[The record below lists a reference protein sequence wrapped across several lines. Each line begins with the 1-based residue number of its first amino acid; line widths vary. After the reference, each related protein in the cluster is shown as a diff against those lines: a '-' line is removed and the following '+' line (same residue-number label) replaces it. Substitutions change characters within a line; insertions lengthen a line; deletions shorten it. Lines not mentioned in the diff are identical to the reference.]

1 MLISQS
7 TFNYTLQASV
17 IFLLLPAK
25 SEEWINFFSHV
36 PEIQSHKIWSEPGVC
51 VLIWCSFHVLLT
63 KKYFETET
71 TVTRWSSPWYLI
83 LVWRS
88 EWVWSSYL
96 ILTTIRYQLSS
107 TVAPVIIMTTKTS
120 QISGCVCVR
129 EKSRLKFKNIL
140 TQRDFSFIS
149 LSAGLRCLKTNK
161 RRMLFH
167 CCCVVSLWFLF

>member
-1 MLISQS
+1 M
-7 TFNYTLQASV
+7 
-17 IFLLLPAK
+17 
-25 SEEWINFFSHV
+25 
-36 PEIQSHKIWSEPGVC
+36 
-51 VLIWCSFHVLLT
+51 
-63 KKYFETET
+63 
-71 TVTRWSSPWYLI
+71 
-83 LVWRS
+83 
-88 EWVWSSYL
+88 WSSYL

-107 TVAPVIIMTTKTS
+107 TVAPVIIMATKTS

-167 CCCVVSLWFLF
+167 CCCVVSLFDFYFRFVSNTIHDLDNERMLLQLPVTMFPVVTSPRSGDHVTTDHCLMSQIVIMIADHELV